1 MHPDPTKQSSEC
13 QKLTN
18 PSAFSWGQIFLIF
31 GLVIIV
37 LVLIMVG
44 YRFFVHYRMKKE
56 MKGDVDRTLQQYY
69 RYMETFE
76 EDDPNVPKPLVPKE
90 EKSIETNQI
99 GSVELA

>member
-1 MHPDPTKQSSEC
+1 MHPEPTKQSSEC

-56 MKGDVDRTLQQYY
+56 MKGDVDKTLQQYY

-76 EDDPNVPKPLVPKE
+76 EDDPNARQPLDSVNEKKE
-90 EKSIETNQI
+90 ENQI
-99 GSVELA
+99 GSI